1 MVMLRSPCPELK
13 EAFLR
18 MAQEWREQ
26 GDDRYRSV
34 LEDFE
39 AYLANMRRFEDQ
51 TTVPPDWVRCTEF
64 CLEVDGEIVGCAR
77 LRFELNALLEL
88 EGGHIGYDVRP
99 SARRRGFGNLIL
111 RLVLPEAR
119 RGGLE
124 RALITADADNYPSW
138 RIIEKNGG
146 VLAVEAISVKSGKL
160 IRRYWID
167 LTACPAVQ

>member
-1 MVMLRSPCPELK
+1 MATLRSPCPKLK

-26 GDDRYRSV
+26 GDDRYRPL

-39 AYLANMRRFEDQ
+39 AYLAEVRRFEDP

-64 CLEVDGEIVGCAR
+64 CLEVDGEIVGCSR
-77 LRFELNALLEL
+77 LRFELNAVLEQ

-99 SARRRGFGNLIL
+99 SARCRGFGNLIL
-111 RLVLPEAR
+111 RLVLPQAR
-119 RGGLE
+119 CAGIK
-124 RALITADADNYPSW
+124 RALITADADNYPSL

-146 VLAVEAISVKSGKL
+146 VFAGEAVSVKSGKAV
-160 IRRYWID
+160 RRYWID
-167 LTACPAVQ
+167 LTAC